1 MKAKEEMIMV
11 KSEEDKEEEDKIGG
25 CNNCQTVIRI
35 GCHNYFPCLKRDQ
48 IQISKRNVRGDYD
61 INRKMKKGY
70 SIGKKNS
77 MLSHVYGI

>member
-1 MKAKEEMIMV
+1 
-11 KSEEDKEEEDKIGG
+11 
-25 CNNCQTVIRI
+25 
-35 GCHNYFPCLKRDQ
+35 LKRDQ

>member
-35 GCHNYFPCLKRDQ
+35 
-48 IQISKRNVRGDYD
+48 
-61 INRKMKKGY
+61 
-70 SIGKKNS
+70 
-77 MLSHVYGI
+77 